1 MHAVAIGMFCPVTI
15 KVKTI
20 KTITLHHLSVPGIQM
35 AGKKDSLI
43 NFLTFSLRLE
53 NKCQALAGVLTV
65 LFCC

>member
-1 MHAVAIGMFCPVTI
+1 MFCPVTI

-20 KTITLHHLSVPGIQM
+20 TPHNLSVPGIQL

-43 NFLTFSLRLE
+43 NSLTFNLRLE